1 MKLGLALCGGG
12 IRGIAH
18 AGILK
23 CFEEN
28 NIDIYCLAGTSAGS
42 YIALLYAMGF
52 SSNQILELFKMHAE
66 DLVGNDIKD
75 IIFDQI
81 IFNKKIKFDGFR
93 SGGPIEK
100 LFNEVALTKGYKN
113 INEIEMPLS
122 VISTNIKTE
131 KECVFVSK
139 AMKKSKN
146 KEYVNDAEIGIA
158 ARASSSF
165 SIVFDPCIYKNKILM
180 DGGILNNIPVDE
192 ARNLGADFVIGI
204 NFRTTPINK
213 YSNVVDI
220 GMKTLDMMGNK
231 ISDYNWK
238 DADMQITVNTDG
250 AGFLDIAKINY
261 CYEAGYKTG
270 EEVVTL
276 LKYNNFLS
284 SK

>member
-12 IRGIAH
+12 IRGVAH

-28 NIDIYCLAGTSAGS
+28 KIDVYALAGTSAGS
-42 YIALLYAMGF
+42 YITILYSMGF
-52 SSNQILELFKMHAE
+52 SSEKIYEMFKKYAN
-66 DLVGNDIKD
+66 DFIGNDIKD
-75 IIFDQI
+75 VVLNQM

-93 SGGPIEK
+93 SGAPIERI
-100 LFNEVALTKGYKN
+100 FNEVSQKEGYKY
-113 INEIEMPLS
+113 IKDIKMPIA

-131 KECVFVSK
+131 KECVFFSK
-139 AMKKSKN
+139 TEKKDRK
-146 KEYVNDAEIGIA
+146 KEYVDDAEIGIA

-165 SIVFDPCIYKNKILM
+165 SIVFDPCNYKNKILM

-192 ARNLGADFVIGI
+192 VRNLGADYVIGI

-213 YSNVVDI
+213 YSNIVNI

-231 ISDYNWK
+231 ISEYNIK

-250 AGFLDIAKINY
+250 TSLLDIEKIDY
-261 CYEAGYKTG
+261 CYEAGYKAG
-270 EEVVTL
+270 NDIVTL
-276 LKYNNFLS
+276 LKNNNYFS
-284 SK
+284 N